1 MQPPPPRVRMAQRL
15 SEEDAAGWD
24 KAGSLDWVGG
34 GWAFYLQG
42 IWAELQ
48 QEARGPDD
56 NFIFQGALNWDAS
69 DLFQVSISF
78 SFFSL

>member
-1 MQPPPPRVRMAQRL
+1 MSARKPSRRNGERNRELESIDLGGNAPPE
-15 SEEDAAGWD
+15 SEWLNGFQKKTLQDGWD

-48 QEARGPDD
+48 QEARGP
-56 NFIFQGALNWDAS
+56 
-69 DLFQVSISF
+69 
-78 SFFSL
+78 